1 MQLNPYL
8 GFKGNC
14 EEAFKFYAEVLGG
27 EILAMIKTRDTPMN
41 DKAPPGT
48 EEFVMHARMNLNG
61 SILMGGDAP
70 DSWYK
75 KPEGFNVQVGA
86 DTPEEA
92 ERVFKALSEGGTINM
107 AMVETFWA
115 HRFGTCVDRFGT
127 PWMVNCEKAM

>member
-8 GFKGNC
+8 AFKGNC
-14 EEAFKFYAEVLGG
+14 EEAFKFYAEVLGA
-27 EILAMIKTRDTPMN
+27 EILAMIKHRDTPMK
-41 DKAPPGT
+41 DKAPPGM
-48 EEFVMHARMNLNG
+48 EEFVMHARLNLNG
-61 SILMGGDAP
+61 SLLMGGDAP

-92 ERVFKALSEGGTINM
+92 ERIFKALSEGGTVNM
-107 AMVETFWA
+107 ALSETFWA

>member
-1 MQLNPYL
+1 MTMQLNPYL
-8 GFKGNC
+8 AFKGNC

-27 EILAMIKTRDTPMN
+27 QILAMIKHRDTPM
-41 DKAPPGT
+41 KAPPGM
-48 EEFVMHARMNLNG
+48 EEFVMHARMSLNG

-75 KPEGFNVQVGA
+75 KPDGFNVQVGT

-92 ERVFKALSEGGTINM
+92 ERIFKALSEGGTVNM
-107 AMVETFWA
+107 ALGETFWA